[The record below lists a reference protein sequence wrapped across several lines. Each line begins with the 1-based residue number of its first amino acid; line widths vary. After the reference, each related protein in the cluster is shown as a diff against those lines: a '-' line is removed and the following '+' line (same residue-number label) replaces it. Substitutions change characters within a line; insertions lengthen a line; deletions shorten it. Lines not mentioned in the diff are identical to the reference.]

1 MFQMLPLIITES
13 LTWFLIS
20 LICFLFIKNYRLNAI
35 SWKLIFFTAFSIA
48 CLVMTKVIFGYVI
61 FIMLFVSL
69 FMFLLPDFHSSAKKS
84 TLIFLMSFIFCLP
97 WLIYTYSLTNK
108 VFYWTN
114 SGSMALYTMSTP
126 YANELGDWKSS
137 DELLLNSNHKV
148 FIDSISKLTSLER
161 DKAYK
166 AAAIKNIK
174 NHPGKYFHN
183 WIANVGR
190 LLFSYPFSNAGQTIK
205 SYFTII
211 PNMFV
216 VVLLILIFPVCIIQ
230 YKKFP
235 EELILLLLFILIY
248 LFGST
253 LISAYRRMFYITM
266 PFWILLISYVF
277 NNLISIKIK
286 QN

>member
-1 MFQMLPLIITES
+1 
-13 LTWFLIS
+13 
-20 LICFLFIKNYRLNAI
+20 
-35 SWKLIFFTAFSIA
+35 
-48 CLVMTKVIFGYVI
+48 MTKVIFGYVI